1 MDQLPWYDVLMSM
14 HMKSSLLQILQ
25 LMFCFGNFYY
35 LLQEFINGLVTG
47 QNTTVIF
54 LRHLL
59 IELDVLLGYT
69 VVTFYFAGVKKIN
82 F

>member
-1 MDQLPWYDVLMSM
+1 
-14 HMKSSLLQILQ
+14 
-25 LMFCFGNFYY
+25 MFCFGNYY
-35 LLQEFINGLVTG
+35 FLLHEFINGLVTG